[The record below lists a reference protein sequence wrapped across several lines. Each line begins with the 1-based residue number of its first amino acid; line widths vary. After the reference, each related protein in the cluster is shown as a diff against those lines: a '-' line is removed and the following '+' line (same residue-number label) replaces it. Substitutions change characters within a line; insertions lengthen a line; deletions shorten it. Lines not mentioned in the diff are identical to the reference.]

1 MFHGSMVAMAT
12 PMDKAQA
19 IDMYGLEKVI
29 DFHLDNGTDAIVVA
43 GTTGESATL
52 SFEEKKRLIA
62 ATVKQVNGRVPV
74 IAGTGAQG
82 TNDAIE
88 LTKMAMAQG
97 VDAVLIMTPAYIKP
111 TQEGL
116 FLHYKAISEH
126 CALPIILYNV
136 PGRTACDLE
145 VDTAKRL
152 SKISNIVGIKEATGS
167 VERTKS
173 IIDAC
178 GGALDVYSGEDSL
191 TLSLM
196 KEGAKGVISVT
207 ANVAP
212 KQMSEMC
219 QFALKGEFDKALQCN
234 EGLSPLHE
242 ALFFESNPIPTKWA
256 MSQLGLMG
264 DTARLPLTTLNEQ
277 YREPLLEVMRSLSL
291 I

>member
-19 IDMYGLEKVI
+19 IDMAGLERVI
-29 DFHLDNGTDAIVVA
+29 DFHLDNGTDAMVVA

-62 ATVKQVNGRVPV
+62 ATVKQVNGCIPV

-116 FLHYKAISEH
+116 YLHYKAISEH

-145 VDTAKRL
+145 LDTAKRL

-178 GGALDVYSGEDSL
+178 GDALDVYSGEDSL

-219 QFALKGEFDKALQCN
+219 QFVLKGEFDKALQCN

-264 DTARLPLTTLNEQ
+264 DTARLPLTSLNEQ